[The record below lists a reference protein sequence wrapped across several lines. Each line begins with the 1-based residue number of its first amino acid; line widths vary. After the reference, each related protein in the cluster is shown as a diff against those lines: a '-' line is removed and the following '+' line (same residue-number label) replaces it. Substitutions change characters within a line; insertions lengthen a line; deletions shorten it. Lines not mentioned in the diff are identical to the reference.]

1 MGVEDILNTGFLA
14 MVRRMTVGLIITALA
29 GFAQIGPS
37 GGRIVGGPVG
47 GGFGSVVF
55 PGTGVPRGNPAISTG
70 HIQGLSNSIR
80 GIPPAGRPGGYRG
93 GGYIVPVPV
102 VVGGYGYGYSGY
114 TEPVQPNVTVVN
126 APQPSPTVIINQ
138 NYAPET
144 ARPVMREY
152 NQDPSDSTVSSYQAP
167 IPAVPEPVK
176 PRIVRTIASDKPT
189 IYLIAM
195 KDGTVYSAY
204 AYWIEGDTL
213 HYVTTKHAMNM
224 ASVSLVDAT
233 VTNQL
238 NQERGIE
245 FKLASN

>member
-1 MGVEDILNTGFLA
+1 MI
-14 MVRRMTVGLIITALA
+14 RRVTVAFIITAVVST
-29 GFAQIGPS
+29 AQIGPS

-55 PGTGVPRGNPAISTG
+55 PGTGVPRGNPAIGSG

-80 GIPPAGRPGGYRG
+80 GIPPATGRPGGYRG

-102 VVGGYGYGYSGY
+102 VVGGYGYGYGYSGY
-114 TEPVQPNVTVVN
+114 TQPVQPNVTVVN

-144 ARPVMREY
+144 ARPVLREY
-152 NQDPSDSTVSSYQAP
+152 NQDSSGNPDPTVSSYQAP
-167 IPAVPEPVK
+167 VPAVPEPVK
-176 PRIVRTIASDKPT
+176 PRIVRTVASDKPT

-238 NQERGIE
+238 NQERGVE